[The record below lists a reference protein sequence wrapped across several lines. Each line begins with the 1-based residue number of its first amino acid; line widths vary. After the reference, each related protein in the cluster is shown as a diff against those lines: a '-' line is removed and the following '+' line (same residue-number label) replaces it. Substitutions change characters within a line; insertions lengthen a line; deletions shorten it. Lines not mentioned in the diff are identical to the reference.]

1 MYLIK
6 ESFQAGSAVHLIDKI
21 SKVLSRRLG
30 KLVTI
35 TTVNITYSNSLGKFQ
50 GFYGIAGSTVFRL
63 NFLLASSDE
72 IFSVDLFDSDLSYP
86 KVTVELQGMNIIQ
99 VIESL
104 TEELSGESIDESVA
118 KIVEYTK
125 DDRKTMLF
133 NTWLE
138 EEKDSLELLQNK
150 KLSIVY
156 VQFIKKDKYNKEINL
171 PSFTSLAKQYLF
183 GLGLTNPSFRVRRRG
198 SPDREIVDKAKQDQI
213 QDIVDTMSWE
223 KKFKFLEASVK
234 AVVDNKIQSLICYGS
249 PGSGKT
255 ETIMNNLRDLGVKP
269 KVFSGGFKNA
279 DEVFSLLTKYNKGT
293 ILVFDDCDS
302 VMKNVELRNMFKA
315 ALQNSANREITWRD
329 KVLSF
334 DSGVIFISNLTKFDP
349 AIASRSM
356 TIEINMSNE
365 QMIDKIESVLKN
377 FMPEVD
383 MKIKHMALDFAKEIS
398 TGVKAVDFREVQKI
412 IIAIELQP
420 HDWKDFAMLM
430 LSSQ

>member
-104 TEELSGESIDESVA
+104 TEELSGESINESVA